1 MGAGP
6 VGLLHL
12 MTIGALGEGRG
23 LDVIVGAPLIFAP
36 LGMAPLWI
44 RHGSPLFSPHRY
56 AREFYGVFDAIAIVS

>member
-36 LGMAPLWI
+36 LGMAAFRI
-44 RHGSPLFSPHRY
+44 RHTNSCKKFRFVAGILWCFQP
-56 AREFYGVFDAIAIVS
+56 